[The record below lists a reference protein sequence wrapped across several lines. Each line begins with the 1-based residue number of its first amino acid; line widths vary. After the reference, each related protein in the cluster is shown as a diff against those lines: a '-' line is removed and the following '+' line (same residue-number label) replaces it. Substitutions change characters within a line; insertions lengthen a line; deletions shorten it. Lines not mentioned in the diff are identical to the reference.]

1 MQTNPE
7 IELKYYKI
15 VKSIDSALIL
25 ACSLLASV
33 K

>member
-15 VKSIDSALIL
+15 VKSIDSA
-25 ACSLLASV
+25 CSLLASV